1 MAVLEVSCDGEK
13 FRSGHNSL
21 PTATVDTHLK
31 HLSSREKAHTA
42 GLEKLSS
49 SVRRRAGVTLTQV
62 NRNFELRLCSA

>member
-31 HLSSREKAHTA
+31 HLCSREKAHMA
-42 GLEKLSS
+42 GLEILAE
-49 SVRRRAGVTLTQV
+49 SVRRRARVTLT
-62 NRNFELRLCSA
+62 